1 MIKSIIDKLKHDSKY
16 DQYFDTTKKLSYV
29 MISTGAYRPYEKGRI
44 VFLILQDNTPS
55 LVAKFYKQPNGLIQN
70 EFKIQEIIYKKC
82 GGNGISKPLGIL
94 IINGIEIMVE
104 EGIKGRSLERHIS
117 DNPSQNSV
125 KSVMYKINSLYNHLN
140 NLLEPSTFDALNK
153 EVNHLLDR
161 FMHLYSLSDNEL
173 LTVRECISI
182 FLQNFKNEKIFKRY
196 SNGDFESRNLILDDE
211 NITLIDFEDVNE
223 THLYYFDWF
232 RFFKYQYSLPNDYFY
247 SIILNSE
254 INDHYIISSLAEFTK
269 YRSNKQFD
277 IASRMM
283 FEIKEYV
290 QRSDSLSLALLDDE
304 KKNMKRFI
312 SDVSSRLKEKQ
323 MINTQTFS
331 SNDMLF
337 SEKEF
342 YHNTHSK
349 IREYT
354 ETDSKIQNIQKEIV
368 KQEKKIKKLLSENES
383 LQRTNTALSTFVN
396 HDKFLDT
403 PLKKTVNELYLEILH
418 RNADREGLI
427 HFSLLLEKKKMTV
440 DDLRKTLLDSN
451 EHKMIE
457 ENF

>member
-1 MIKSIIDKLKHDSKY
+1 
-16 DQYFDTTKKLSYV
+16 
-29 MISTGAYRPYEKGRI
+29 
-44 VFLILQDNTPS
+44 
-55 LVAKFYKQPNGLIQN
+55 
-70 EFKIQEIIYKKC
+70 
-82 GGNGISKPLGIL
+82 
-94 IINGIEIMVE
+94 
-104 EGIKGRSLERHIS
+104 
-117 DNPSQNSV
+117 
-125 KSVMYKINSLYNHLN
+125 
-140 NLLEPSTFDALNK
+140 
-153 EVNHLLDR
+153 
-161 FMHLYSLSDNEL
+161 
-173 LTVRECISI
+173 
-182 FLQNFKNEKIFKRY
+182 
-196 SNGDFESRNLILDDE
+196 
-211 NITLIDFEDVNE
+211 
-223 THLYYFDWF
+223 
-232 RFFKYQYSLPNDYFY
+232 
-247 SIILNSE
+247 
-254 INDHYIISSLAEFTK
+254 
-269 YRSNKQFD
+269 
-277 IASRMM
+277 
-283 FEIKEYV
+283 
-290 QRSDSLSLALLDDE
+290 
-304 KKNMKRFI
+304 MKRFI